1 MILDKLQSKGIRF
14 TSISETLHVIHGKN
28 RSRTPFANAFLILDR
43 KHVLLDTGCGHEI
56 IQEICLEAGLDLVV
70 NSHSHLDHTAGNCI
84 VQDIS
89 GTEIM
94 VPAEGKETISR
105 AELMALRFVG
115 QPLAPVWMET
125 YPPVT
130 GFRNFTYHSTF
141 SHGQDIS
148 TGTMRFIAMHTPGHL
163 NDHYCLWEP
172 DQRLF
177 IGFDIDLS
185 PFGPWYGNPEC
196 DIGLF
201 KQSINDIMA
210 IPAETYLSSHAR
222 PLKNQYISR
231 RLKAYASFFD
241 ERDRQILGLL
251 GAGGPL
257 GLHELVEQS
266 PFYQADHSQQDRMLW
281 FGEEQMVLK
290 HLKGL
295 MERDLV
301 NQEGELF
308 RRKD

>member
-1 MILDKLQSKGIRF
+1 MILDKLQTKGIRI
-14 TSISETLHVIHGKN
+14 TSISEKLHVIHGNN

-43 KHVLLDTGCGHEI
+43 KHILLDSGCGHEI
-56 IQEICLEAGLDLVV
+56 IQTVCREAGLDLVL
-70 NSHSHLDHTAGNCI
+70 NSHSHLDHTAGNCVI
-84 VQDIS
+84 QEIS

-94 VPAEGKETISR
+94 VPVEGKESISR

-115 QPLAPVWMET
+115 EPLARIWMDT
-125 YPPVT
+125 YPPIT
-130 GFRNFTYHSTF
+130 GFRDFTYHSTF
-141 SHGQDIS
+141 CNNQEIS
-148 TGTMRFIAMHTPGHL
+148 TGSMRFIAMHTPGHL

-172 DQRLF
+172 DQRIF

-201 KQSINDIMA
+201 KQSINNIMM

-222 PLKNQYISR
+222 PLKKQYITK
-231 RLKAYASFFD
+231 RLMAYSSFFD

-251 GAGGPL
+251 SSGRPL
-257 GLHELVEQS
+257 GLQELVKLS
-266 PFYQADHSQQDRMLW
+266 PFYEADHSQPDEMLW

-295 MERDLV
+295 IRKELV
-301 NQEGELF
+301 V
-308 RRKD
+308 KDEDAYRLK